1 MGTEE
6 CDVEKSPTGTNV
18 TGDTL
23 FPEIFPNGRGSEEN
37 DSTGQYRTS
46 LLRMLWASLLTLRS
60 GRWSGWTLASDSPT
74 LIDTQINENKNLRG
88 S

>member
-23 FPEIFPNGRGSEEN
+23 FPEIAPNDSGLEIN
-37 DSTGQYRTS
+37 DSTG
-46 LLRMLWASLLTLRS
+46 
-60 GRWSGWTLASDSPT
+60 
-74 LIDTQINENKNLRG
+74 
-88 S
+88 